1 LKPAFSLGDHQID
14 LSRPCIMGILNVTE
28 DSFSD
33 GGLYLDVENARVRAQ
48 QMIDEG
54 ADIIDIGGES
64 TRPGAEPVSLD
75 EELARVIPLVEFVAG
90 MGVSVSV
97 DTSKAEV
104 MRAAVGAGASMVND
118 VCALQGAGALEAVA
132 DLDVPVCL
140 MHMQGTPGT
149 MQDKPQY
156 DDVVNDIIAFFKER
170 VSACEQAGI
179 SGERIIL
186 DPGFG
191 FGKTLEHNF
200 TILNRLGEL
209 HFADF
214 PILVGMSRKSMI
226 DAVIHKPAD
235 QRVSASV
242 ALAILA
248 WQAGAAF
255 FRVHDV
261 AETRD
266 ALKMITALEQADGV

>member
-1 LKPAFSLGDHQID
+1 
-14 LSRPCIMGILNVTE
+14 MGILNVTE

-33 GGLYLDVENARVRAQ
+33 GGLYLDAGKAKTRAAA
-48 QMIDEG
+48 MVDGG

-75 EELARVIPLVEFVAG
+75 EELERVIPLVEFVAS
-90 MGVSVSV
+90 MGVAVSV
-97 DTSKAEV
+97 DTYKAEV
-104 MRAAVGAGASMVND
+104 MRAAVAAGASMVND
-118 VCALQGAGALEAVA
+118 VCALQGEGALQAVV
-132 DLDVPVCL
+132 DLQVPVCL

-156 DDVVNDIIAFFKER
+156 GDVVNDIIVFFKER
-170 VSACEQAGI
+170 VRVCEQAGI
-179 SGERIIL
+179 SPEKIII

-200 TILNRLGEL
+200 AILNRLGEL
-209 HFADF
+209 HFADL

-248 WQAGAAF
+248 WQAGAHF

-266 ALKMITALEQADGV
+266 ALKMITVLEQANGV